1 MSNESLVNPCVISYI
16 AGRTANDK
24 GDIRKAIEIMTMAI
38 REARNKKHLQGQAEE
53 ASKKAG
59 LPAPKKE
66 AYLVGMKDVVSLCNS
81 DYAKLSS
88 LVEALPVHPRVV
100 VWTAAQWAME
110 NKKSG
115 NNFMLTRQTL
125 LERYR
130 DVYLEKSMGFFFSI
144 DDANM
149 CIERLESDGIATVN
163 RLWFNYNYDNKE
175 DEFTFNYAPEELR
188 QAAKDALAKDD
199 LHNF

>member
-1 MSNESLVNPCVISYI
+1 LNNESLVNPCVISYI

-38 REARNKKHLQGQAEE
+38 REARNKKHPQGQGEE
-53 ASKKAG
+53 ASKKPG
-59 LPAPKKE
+59 LPAQKKE
-66 AYLVGMKDVVSLCNS
+66 SYLVGMKDVVSLCNS

-88 LVEALPVHPRVV
+88 LIEALPIHPKVV

-115 NNFMLTRQTL
+115 NNFTLTRQTL

-130 DVYLEKSMGFFFSI
+130 DVYLEKAMGFIFSI

-149 CIERLESDGIATVN
+149 CIDRLESDGIATLTRYWYN
-163 RLWFNYNYDNKE
+163 NYRFE
-175 DEFTFNYAPEELR
+175 MDEFTFNYAPEELQ

-199 LHNF
+199 LPNF